1 MKIIIIVLALV
12 FNAQVAAAITI
23 ATGSSEGTYFK
34 IAQDIKK
41 VAGKEGLKLDVIS
54 TNGSF
59 ENINLLGNG
68 KTDLAIVQKDALNYF
83 ADVMKEKGDK
93 NIFRSVKVILNL
105 YPEEVHVITN
115 NKAIT
120 SFRDLEGKKVSVGAE
135 NSGSLLTAE
144 MLLRAYKVKV
154 KKLHYH
160 PDRAIGL
167 LRKGE
172 LDAMIFVGGAPVS
185 AFKNLGKQFRIVRL
199 PENDGLNKVYQ
210 RKILGKDF
218 YSWANSDYA
227 TYAVPSVI
235 VTLARREEKYI
246 ADMGRLVLAILTNKG
261 KLESSGHPKWK
272 KSLLQNIYA
281 DVGYPPTNDFIQ
293 IFNILDAFG
302 YKIIKK

>member
-1 MKIIIIVLALV
+1 MKIIVIVLVLV

-23 ATGSSEGTYFK
+23 ATGSSEGTYFR

-41 VAGKEGLKLDVIS
+41 VAEKEGLNLNVIS

-59 ENINLLGNG
+59 ENINLLGKG

-83 ADVMKEKGDK
+83 ADVMKEEGGK

-115 NKAIT
+115 NKAIS

-144 MLLRAYKVKV
+144 MLLRAYKVKA
-154 KKLHYH
+154 KKLYYQ
-160 PDRAIGL
+160 PDRAVGQ
-167 LRKGE
+167 LRKGD

-185 AFKNLGKQFRIVRL
+185 AFKKLGNQFRIVRL
-199 PENDGLNKVYQ
+199 PENDDLEKMYQ

-218 YSWANSDYA
+218 YSWANADTA

-246 ADMGRLVLAILTNKG
+246 ADMGRLVLAILSNKG
-261 KLESSGHPKWK
+261 ELESSGHPKWK
-272 KSLLQNIYA
+272 KSLLRYIYA
-281 DVGYPPTNDFIQ
+281 DVGYPPTNDIIQ
-293 IFNILDAFG
+293 IYNILNEFG

>member
-1 MKIIIIVLALV
+1 MKKFLVVLALV
-12 FNAQVAAAITI
+12 FNAQVAAALTI
-23 ATGSSEGTYFK
+23 ATGSTEGTYFR
-34 IAQDIKK
+34 IAQDIKE
-41 VAGKEGLKLDVIS
+41 VAGKVGVELSVIS

-59 ENINLLGNG
+59 ENINLLGKG

-83 ADVMKEKGDK
+83 ADVMKEEGGK

-115 NKAIT
+115 NKAIS
-120 SFRDLEGKKVSVGAE
+120 SFRDLEGKRVSVGAE
-135 NSGSLLTAE
+135 NSGSLLTGE
-144 MLLRAYKVKV
+144 MLLRAYKVKA
-154 KKLHYH
+154 KKLHYQ
-160 PDRAIGL
+160 PDRAVGQ

-185 AFKNLGKQFRIVRL
+185 AFKKLGNQFRIVRL
-199 PENDGLNKVYQ
+199 PENDDLEKMYQ

-218 YSWANSDYA
+218 YSWAKADTA

-235 VTLARREEKYI
+235 VTLARKDEKYI
-246 ADMGRLVLAILTNKG
+246 ADMGRLVLAILSNKG
-261 KLESSGHPKWK
+261 ELESSGHPKWK

-281 DVGYPPTNDFIQ
+281 DVGYPPTNDFRQ
-293 IFNILDAFG
+293 IYNILDSFG